1 MGVFRLTFLGGKDN
15 PWSVLVRIFHQES
28 HQGILLS
35 PHLEKYIPF
44 PNTYTSNALVKVW
57 EMALGEWEEESVH
70 NFWSRL
76 KIVRK
81 KIWKEGKR
89 KTHTKTERDKGKGK
103 RRK

>member
-1 MGVFRLTFLGGKDN
+1 
-15 PWSVLVRIFHQES
+15 
-28 HQGILLS
+28 
-35 PHLEKYIPF
+35 
-44 PNTYTSNALVKVW
+44 
-57 EMALGEWEEESVH
+57 MALGEWEEESVH